1 MEITLE
7 KIDLVKERTGVSY
20 KQAKEALEA
29 AEGDVVEAII
39 AIEESSCCCCGDDKG
54 ANWTETINAK
64 GTEVVDKLKELV
76 KKGNVSR
83 IRVKKDNLTILD
95 IPVTAGAFA
104 IFIPQFAAVG
114 AAVALLTKCTIEVE
128 RPEKETIYVNEV
140 IASKAE
146 EMTEM
151 VKNKVED
158 IKEDLKDRFGD
169 KKE

>member
-39 AIEESSCCCCGDDKG
+39 TLEESTCCGAGHDKG

-83 IRVKKDNLTILD
+83 IRVKKDNLVILD

-140 IASKAE
+140 IANKTE

-158 IKEDLKDRFGD
+158 IKDIFGDKGD